1 MQEYY
6 FDTLPLHPQPERL
19 ESLTS
24 YLIRLAEAN
33 SHSDRD
39 TFALFFSL
47 FGIVTLADY
56 PSALFNI
63 LRTLAQ
69 CSETRLLGTTFYH
82 VGRKFGRSSLPQ
94 PLAQFLQGTV
104 AQSLRYCPMCL
115 ADYGYHFLP
124 WRFLPLKGCDKHS
137 CELLNEC
144 GHCGGK
150 MPIFGPV
157 LKMAICPIC
166 KGDLRKCLSSPLE
179 EEEKQ
184 RAFIFTQMLEFLL
197 SPQPWED
204 EYPSIA
210 EMIGR
215 ELKILRQGQRKTQI
229 KVSQAIGCP
238 KWKLQ
243 ALAHG
248 SVIFREV

>member
-39 TFALFFSL
+39 TFALFFCPL
-47 FGIVTLADY
+47 GIETLADY

-63 LRTLAQ
+63 LQTLAQ
-69 CSETRLLGTTFYH
+69 CPEARLLGTTFYH

-94 PLAQFLQGTV
+94 PLAIFLQGTV

-115 ADYGYHFLP
+115 ADHAYYFLT
-124 WRFLPLKGCDKHS
+124 WRFLHLKGCYKHS

-144 GHCGGK
+144 GHCGSTI
-150 MPIFGPV
+150 PIFGSL
-157 LKMAICPIC
+157 LKMAI
-166 KGDLRKCLSSPLE
+166 
-179 EEEKQ
+179 
-184 RAFIFTQMLEFLL
+184 
-197 SPQPWED
+197 
-204 EYPSIA
+204 
-210 EMIGR
+210 
-215 ELKILRQGQRKTQI
+215 
-229 KVSQAIGCP
+229 
-238 KWKLQ
+238 
-243 ALAHG
+243 
-248 SVIFREV
+248 